1 MHVCEVSRPEDLG
14 RDTVFKNYRPVS
26 NLFFISKLTERAVFI
41 QIDNNMKKHDLNPP
55 LQSAF
60 RKKHSTETALLKFT
74 NDILMKMNSQ
84 HAVLLVL

>member
-14 RDTVFKNYRPVS
+14 RDTVFKNYRPVN

-41 QIDNNMKKHDLNPP
+41 QIDNNMKKHDLNPL

-60 RKKHSTETALLKFT
+60 RKNHSTETALLKFIHLF
-74 NDILMKMNSQ
+74 NFNLNC
-84 HAVLLVL
+84 L